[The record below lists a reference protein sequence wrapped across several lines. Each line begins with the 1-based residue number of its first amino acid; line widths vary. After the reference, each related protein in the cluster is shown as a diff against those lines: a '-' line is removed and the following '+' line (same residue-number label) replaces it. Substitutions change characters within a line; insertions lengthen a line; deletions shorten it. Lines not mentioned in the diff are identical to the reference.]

1 MGQKSL
7 EYMARKIGICDL
19 RGKMN
24 PNLQDG
30 TIQVFKKNYLGFLQL
45 QQPLGLKLA
54 LKLFLR
60 EVVQ

>member
-1 MGQKSL
+1 
-7 EYMARKIGICDL
+7 MARKIGICDL